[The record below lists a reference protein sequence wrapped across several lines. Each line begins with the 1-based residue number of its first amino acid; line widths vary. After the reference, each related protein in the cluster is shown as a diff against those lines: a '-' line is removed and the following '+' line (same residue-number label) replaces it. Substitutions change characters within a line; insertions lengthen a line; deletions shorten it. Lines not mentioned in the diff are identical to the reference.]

1 MNDQERFAALRE
13 RLSRQM
19 RIKELGED
27 GEKRILKTR
36 FLVIGAGGLG
46 SPGLLYLASSG
57 ASHITVVD
65 PDEVSEN
72 NLSRQILHDGP
83 SIGLNKAQNAARE
96 LLRWNPVLDIR
107 VVPHRMA
114 DVEELRTLVREHD
127 IVLDCSDNLATRQLT
142 NRACFIEKKPL
153 VFAAAVKLSGQV
165 TVFDFRDPDS
175 PCYRCLFEED
185 DAANDEKASTLG
197 VFSGLTGTIGLL
209 QATEALKLA
218 AGIGRPLTRRML
230 FVDLLN
236 MDMHEMRYSRLKGC
250 PCCGGGTAC

>member
-46 SPGLLYLASSG
+46 SPALLYLASSG

-72 NLSRQILHDGP
+72 NLSRQILHDGS
-83 SIGLNKAQNAARE
+83 SIGLNKAQNAAQE

-107 VVPHRMA
+107 AVPHRMA

-127 IVLDCSDNLATRQLT
+127 IVLDCSDNLATRQLA

-165 TVFDFRDPDS
+165 TVLTFVIQTLPATDASLKKMTQQMTKRPRRLGSSRDLLALSD
-175 PCYRCLFEED
+175 CYR
-185 DAANDEKASTLG
+185 
-197 VFSGLTGTIGLL
+197 LL
-209 QATEALKLA
+209 K
-218 AGIGRPLTRRML
+218 R
-230 FVDLLN
+230 
-236 MDMHEMRYSRLKGC
+236 
-250 PCCGGGTAC
+250 

>member
-46 SPGLLYLASSG
+46 SPALLYLASSG

-96 LLRWNPVLDIR
+96 LLTIDSVDIR
-107 VVPHRMA
+107 AVPHRMA

-127 IVLDCSDNLATRQLT
+127 IVLDCSDNL
-142 NRACFIEKKPL
+142 PL
-153 VFAAAVKLSGQV
+153 GS
-165 TVFDFRDPDS
+165 
-175 PCYRCLFEED
+175 
-185 DAANDEKASTLG
+185 
-197 VFSGLTGTIGLL
+197 
-209 QATEALKLA
+209 
-218 AGIGRPLTRRML
+218 
-230 FVDLLN
+230 
-236 MDMHEMRYSRLKGC
+236 
-250 PCCGGGTAC
+250 

>member
-46 SPGLLYLASSG
+46 SPALLYLASSG

-107 VVPHRMA
+107 AVPHRMA

-127 IVLDCSDNLATRQLT
+127 IVLDCSDNLATRQLA

-165 TVFDFRDPDS
+165 TVLTFVIQ
-175 PCYRCLFEED
+175 
-185 DAANDEKASTLG
+185 TLPAIDVSLKKMTQQMTKRPRRLG
-197 VFSGLTGTIGLL
+197 SSRGSLALSDCCRLL
-209 QATEALKLA
+209 K
-218 AGIGRPLTRRML
+218 R
-230 FVDLLN
+230 
-236 MDMHEMRYSRLKGC
+236 
-250 PCCGGGTAC
+250 